1 MIEQKPGMHQ
11 SVYDHKLCF
20 PNEEWEL
27 MQKLA
32 QEWYVTNA
40 GEVNIGR
47 GSHYRYAL
55 IKATLIYKEMFG
67 FERELI
73 VVFSSYEIFQP
84 RSIDAIDSIYRS
96 VLDKYQALRVERIC
110 SVLISKDIEI
120 EIKIRK
126 LLTESK
132 ESQVIVPISY
142 EELLTNQD
150 SYFLRNKFKSSFYDR
165 DLFDITSP
173 LRKDLYFF
181 GRTNLIN
188 KLGDRHFSNENSG
201 VFGLRRS
208 GKTSLIYAVER
219 QMERVAFPSIYI
231 PCDDTSFQQR
241 RWNECLYYVLKQLV
255 DKYKNKNRL
264 KRILS
269 PIESYSEKD
278 AAAMFKKDLLAIYER
293 LGKKPILL
301 IFDEI
306 ERITFNTAVLDHW
319 QKGLDFILFWE
330 SLKATFNALDR
341 VFSYMIVG
349 TNPACIEAPKIQQYD
364 NPIFESVTV
373 DYLERFD
380 VDQTRDMV
388 EKLGNFLGVTFDDV
402 IYGKLVE
409 DYGGHPFLMR
419 QVCSLMY
426 QANKGKIPIKVDR
439 AMYLK
444 AKKEFAQDKG
454 IKYISMIL
462 AVLTEFYKDEHTML
476 TYLALGDIDFFNSLA
491 KDSPEDVA
499 HLVGYGIISRNQDG
513 TGYDFRMDA
522 IQQHL
527 ESRNRYNKLS
537 LTLDEKR
544 QEISQ
549 RRNDLELKLRDIIR
563 VRILG
568 HYNKI
573 EDARTTVWK
582 YLKND
587 SKNQKKNLE
596 DFTYK
601 ELFNPSKVNIFFM
614 ALKEIVVKE
623 WDIFEEI
630 FKDDTKFQDCMKAV
644 NQYRL
649 VDAHAGDV
657 SEGGFTEFRTNIKW
671 LETCLIEWEK
681 LAG

>member
-1 MIEQKPGMHQ
+1 MIEQKPGMHP
-11 SVYDHKLCF
+11 SVCNKKANF
-20 PNEEWEL
+20 QNEEWKLLE
-27 MQKLA
+27 KLA
-32 QEWYVTNA
+32 KEWYVTNA
-40 GEVNIGR
+40 GEVNIAQ
-47 GSHYRYAL
+47 SYYKYAL
-55 IKATLIYKEMFG
+55 IKATLPYREMFG

-84 RSIDAIDSIYRS
+84 RSIDAIDTIYRS

-142 EELLTNQD
+142 EEFLTNEH

-181 GRTNLIN
+181 GRTDLIN

-219 QMERVAFPSIYI
+219 QMERVASPSIYI

-264 KRILS
+264 KGILS

-278 AAAMFKKDLLAIYER
+278 AQAMFKKDLLAIYER

-306 ERITFNTAVLDHW
+306 ERITFNTAVLEHW
-319 QKGLDFILFWE
+319 QKGLDFILFWA
-330 SLKATFNALDR
+330 SLKSTFNALDR

-349 TNPACIEAPKIQQYD
+349 TNPTCIEAPKIQEYD
-364 NPIFESVTV
+364 NPIFQSVSV
-373 DYLERFD
+373 EYLERFD

-444 AKKEFAQDKG
+444 ATKEFAQDKG

-462 AVLTEFYKDEHTML
+462 AVLTDFYKDEYTML
-476 TYLALGDIDFFNSLA
+476 KSLALGDTDFFNSLA
-491 KDSPEDVA
+491 NDSPEYVT
-499 HLVGYGIISRNQDG
+499 HLVGYGIISRNHDG
-513 TGYDFRMDA
+513 IGYDFRIDT
-522 IQQHL
+522 IQQYL
-527 ESRNRYNKLS
+527 QSKNRYQKQDIKLE
-537 LTLDEKR
+537 EKR

-549 RRNDLELKLRDIIR
+549 RRNDLELKLRDIIKQ
-563 VRILG
+563 RILG
-568 HYNKI
+568 NYKKI
-573 EDARTTVWK
+573 EIAKNVVWK
-582 YLKND
+582 YVE
-587 SKNQKKNLE
+587 KKKKKLE
-596 DFTYK
+596 DLNYG
-601 ELFNPSKVNIFFM
+601 ELFKPSEVKIYFYT
-614 ALKEIVVKE
+614 LKLIIEDE
-623 WDIFEEI
+623 WEIFEEI
-630 FKDDTKFQDCMKAV
+630 FKDKARFTECMQTINKL
-644 NQYRL
+644 RE
-649 VDAHAGDV
+649 VDAHAGNVTDR
-657 SEGGFTEFRTNIKW
+657 EFTYFRKDMEW
-671 LETCLIEWEK
+671 LENSLSEWKK
-681 LAG
+681 LTG